1 MTPKI
6 GRIDAKNAP
15 SGQPTP
21 GPGADTDAT
30 MYAIIRIASIFF
42 HSIENKS
49 TYQAY
54 PVYVYY
60 GNSDG
65 PQLCTLCCISLRRC
79 CFGLETRVKGN
90 HQNFDPSSL
99 PYKFGLI
106 FMEMKQNNF
115 FFEKKRIQNGRLIKT
130 PPILNIFSG
139 IGP

>member
-1 MTPKI
+1 MKKRCFLEYFGFIWMTPKI

-49 TYQAY
+49 THQAY

-60 GNSDG
+60 GNSMV
-65 PQLCTLCCISLRRC
+65 IAY
-79 CFGLETRVKGN
+79 V
-90 HQNFDPSSL
+90 NFTS
-99 PYKFGLI
+99 
-106 FMEMKQNNF
+106 MV
-115 FFEKKRIQNGRLIKT
+115 
-130 PPILNIFSG
+130 
-139 IGP
+139 

>member
-79 CFGLETRVKGN
+79 CFGLETRVIIKIST
-90 HQNFDPSSL
+90 QETLTDFIKDEAKK
-99 PYKFGLI
+99 KF
-106 FMEMKQNNF
+106 
-115 FFEKKRIQNGRLIKT
+115 
-130 PPILNIFSG
+130 
-139 IGP
+139 

>member
-1 MTPKI
+1 MNGPI

-54 PVYVYY
+54 AVYVYY
-60 GNSDG
+60 GNPDRAR
-65 PQLCTLCCISLRRC
+65 LCYVRKCVYSVLRLC
-79 CFGLETRVKGN
+79 
-90 HQNFDPSSL
+90 
-99 PYKFGLI
+99 
-106 FMEMKQNNF
+106 M
-115 FFEKKRIQNGRLIKT
+115 
-130 PPILNIFSG
+130 
-139 IGP
+139 